1 MHLSKIS
8 SGLEDRNIDL
18 SLSLVQ
24 LNIKLYVKLYP
35 DLIFHKICVDDLM
48 FPILI
53 VLKRRNYS

>member
-1 MHLSKIS
+1 MHLSEIS

-35 DLIFHKICVDDLM
+35 VFIFHKICVDDLM